1 MSFLSAGTRESVGA
15 ILNVFLDSLRAKK
28 KKGFMLYLKA
38 LLCTIGPKHS
48 ATEMNQYLCSS
59 LGIWGSTQP
68 LSWGRGG
75 EGGLELMTRSVVT
88 TLNKSPAS
96 PQRELFQGSGEM

>member
-15 ILNVFLDSLRAKK
+15 ILNVFSESLRAKK
-28 KKGFMLYLKA
+28 KKKNGFMLYLKA

-48 ATEMNQYLCSS
+48 ATEMHQYLRSS
-59 LGIWGSTQP
+59 LSILGNTQP
-68 LSWGRGG
+68 LSWGGV
-75 EGGLELMTRSVVT
+75 GLELMTRSVVT

-96 PQRELFQGSGEM
+96 PQHELFQGSGEM

>member
-1 MSFLSAGTRESVGA
+1 
-15 ILNVFLDSLRAKK
+15 
-28 KKGFMLYLKA
+28 MLYLKA

-48 ATEMNQYLCSS
+48 ATEMHQYLCSS
-59 LGIWGSTQP
+59 LGILGSTQP
-68 LSWGRGG
+68 LSWGWGG
-75 EGGLELMTRSVVT
+75 WLELMTRSVVT